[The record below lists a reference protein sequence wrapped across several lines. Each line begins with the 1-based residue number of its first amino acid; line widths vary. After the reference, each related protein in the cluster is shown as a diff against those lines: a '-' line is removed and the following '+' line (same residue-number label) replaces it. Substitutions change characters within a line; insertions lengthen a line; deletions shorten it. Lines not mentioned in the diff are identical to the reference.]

1 MIALPKEVTKNT
13 TITRL
18 TAKGLLDNKKAHLLF
33 VTSGGFGGHSGK
45 AQTLLLF
52 YEQHSRCSSS
62 LVFMYDRYLICKVF
76 ILLPGPGERVPA

>member
-1 MIALPKEVTKNT
+1 MIALAKEVTKNT
-13 TITRL
+13 TITRS

-33 VTSGGFGGHSGK
+33 VTSGGFWVDILEK
-45 AQTLLLF
+45 TQTLLLF

-76 ILLPGPGERVPA
+76 ILLPGPGENVP